1 MKKFKNTLLSVLLF
15 SFSFLVIHDYMMAD
29 LGISAYQE
37 QSLDKVCVSTDT
49 TKSILDAVYHLHDSV
64 HTMITMDSDNAIITS
79 PFPYT
84 KPAYIQLGFATNNNF
99 VLERPPLS

>member
-29 LGISAYQE
+29 LGISSYQE
-37 QSLDKVCVSTDT
+37 QSLDKGCVSADT
-49 TKSILDAVYHLHDSV
+49 TKSTLDTVSHLHDSI
-64 HTMITMDSDNAIITS
+64 HTMIMMDSEASLETS
-79 PFPYT
+79 LAPHS
-84 KPAYIQLGFATNNNF
+84 KPSYIQLGFATNNNF

>member
-29 LGISAYQE
+29 LGISSYQE

-49 TKSILDAVYHLHDSV
+49 PKSTLDAVYHLHDSV
-64 HTMITMDSDNAIITS
+64 HTMITMDSDNAIVTS
-79 PFPYT
+79 LFPYT
-84 KPAYIQLGFATNNNF
+84 KPSYIQLGFATNNNF